1 MNTDAVADR
10 ASRYK
15 DCAMCLGNT
24 NLRCSYLE
32 MLKSRVIYILGEP
45 DQMADNS
52 DNLPP

>member
-24 NLRCSYLE
+24 KQPK
-32 MLKSRVIYILGEP
+32 MLISRDAQI
-45 DQMADNS
+45 
-52 DNLPP
+52 